1 MDEDEL
7 MYTRIKNGVAS
18 NEEILNYINKLHKVM
33 GVMLDDLMYS
43 MFDPYITKEAV
54 KEHYWKKSEER
65 WYVNWERFNKQR

>member
-18 NEEILNYINKLHKVM
+18 NEEILNYINKLHEVM

-54 KEHYWKKSEER
+54 KERYWKKSEEKK
-65 WYVNWERFNKQR
+65 NG